1 MQDTHHRFY
10 VMLTARFWG
19 ATTGMLCALLLQNCQ
34 SQLNVL
40 EEESPAEAPS
50 QAGCQPPA
58 SEVLTQPL
66 GYPPSL
72 PPARTTHQPKV
83 PPTAPSLPLLPGASL
98 PTAFAGALPS
108 TGIRPTAST
117 ARSRNIFAQ
126 DSSPV
131 FMTASGEPVTLSQVD
146 GLWCAAM
153 QEDSGVSTLQRT
165 LPVVDSADI
174 GSFLSWPQSQDSS
187 TSRAHIHVL
196 NAAQSSH
203 SSCVYLGRAGLWG
216 GMPELPSQGVSQAPR
231 TTAQASFPNM
241 AFGAKEWKQYFGD
254 VGLVPDLPSDIAA
267 ILDGP
272 CPFWPDKH
280 VKDTHLLMLVPATV
294 DGKPLT
300 LNLLA
305 ELIQRPEGGG
315 SKTEYRY
322 YGSDVERELGNQ
334 PSRGAYWVLM
344 TRDVLPNS
352 RNKTYENQKKLLAKH
367 VHSKG
372 LAPYEVPHALEA
384 VVAILLHYVRTGERL
399 YADAPWTYTCCQEAV
414 DNNSYPIVVGGFSS
428 GGLIVYCDFY
438 VHEDRGVSC
447 LRKF

>member
-1 MQDTHHRFY
+1 
-10 VMLTARFWG
+10 MLTTRFWG
-19 ATTGMLCALLLQNCQ
+19 ITTGVLCALLLQNCQ
-34 SQLNVL
+34 SPLNAL
-40 EEESPAEAPS
+40 EEESPAAAPS
-50 QAGCQPPA
+50 QSGCQPPA
-58 SEVLTQPL
+58 SDTLTQPL

-72 PPARTTHQPKV
+72 TTAAQQPQVPA
-83 PPTAPSLPLLPGASL
+83 
-98 PTAFAGALPS
+98 TAFARASPS
-108 TGIRPTAST
+108 AGIRPAAST
-117 ARSRNIFAQ
+117 TRSRNSLTQ
-126 DSSPV
+126 DTCPV
-131 FMTASGEPVTLSQVD
+131 FTTASGEHVKFSQVD
-146 GLWCAAM
+146 GQWCAAM
-153 QEDSGVSTLQRT
+153 QADSSVSTLQCT

-196 NAAQSSH
+196 NAVQSSH
-203 SSCVYLGRAGLWG
+203 SPCVYLGRAGLWG
-216 GMPELPSQGVSQAPR
+216 GMPESPSQGVSQAPR
-231 TTAQASFPNM
+231 TTAQVSFPNM
-241 AFGAKEWKQYFGD
+241 AFGAKKWKQYFGD
-254 VGLVPDLPSDIAA
+254 VGSAPDLPSDIAA

-272 CPFWPDKH
+272 CPFWPDKQ

-300 LNLLA
+300 LNLLG

-322 YGSDVERELGNQ
+322 YSSDVERELGNQ
-334 PSRGAYWVLM
+334 LSRGSYWVLM

-399 YADAPWTYTCCQEAV
+399 YADAPWTYTCCQEVV
-414 DNNSYPIVVGGFSS
+414 DNNKYPVVVGGFSS